1 LKGYASDL
9 PIGELLV
16 KAGLVS
22 QNQIDDAVK
31 DSGTRDRLIGKTLIN
46 RGYISPEHLR
56 AALQA
61 QSLIRDGAIDTYS
74 AFKALSTAC
83 AAGLTFEEA
92 LNSVSVSGNR
102 AIVLKSRTETCK
114 LGELLLAAGAVT
126 PEIMQSASVATV
138 ESGYPLGFHLV
149 STGVLSESYL
159 DAALELQIRV
169 RDGMFSRE
177 QAVEALKQDPRKFLD
192 MVSPDAVFTVTTAAT
207 GGRSFESQTFESEAF
222 DSRSLKPLVKKSENT
237 IRLGELFVRAG
248 ILGQNDINQ
257 ALELSLAHGHPI
269 GEMLVARGFITRA
282 LLDAALGLQTMVKN
296 LQLTAG
302 EATACMVKV
311 FNSDK
316 TVSECILELNLVK
329 SQPATELK
337 IGLPPQI
344 TAGELNGYFKKAEK
358 RATMT
363 VNELP
368 AMTPQRLEETLQAMG
383 GRYFE
388 RKQKEQAKL
397 GAEKDTASEAEF
409 APPKTEEDRRTT
421 LNAAAHPSATSAG
434 QTTDTVGHTA
444 DQSLRAEFERLSAAL
459 FQTETSEGEQ
469 EVVEYTD
476 LFPAT
481 STFSYVPADRQ
492 EFFSALHDASSR
504 LGKVFLKRGD
514 LLVAEEL
521 LEESLAISQTFQ
533 LETNLLKDLSF
544 LACHHLKT
552 GKSWQSEKLLK
563 RCLLL
568 LETRGDRG
576 DALQGLVYHRLA
588 LVYCH
593 LGLLFKAEKHFKKAA
608 EYMQTASLRG
618 YLLLSS
624 NEGEQCTLGSL
635 LKRRLAAIY
644 KDHGVLLSRM
654 RRESEADRYYC
665 LSRKTL
671 SDAIMATKR

>member
-1 LKGYASDL
+1 MKGYASDL

-192 MVSPDAVFTVTTAAT
+192 MVSPDAAFTVTTTTT
-207 GGRSFESQTFESEAF
+207 GSRSFESQTFESEAF

-388 RKQKEQAKL
+388 RKHKEQAQL
-397 GAEKDTASEAEF
+397 SEGKDTASE
-409 APPKTEEDRRTT
+409 
-421 LNAAAHPSATSAG
+421 
-434 QTTDTVGHTA
+434 
-444 DQSLRAEFERLSAAL
+444 AEFERLSAAL
-459 FQTETSEGEQ
+459 FQTETGEGEE

-481 STFSYVPADRQ
+481 CNYSYVPTDRQ

-624 NEGEQCTLGSL
+624 HEGEQCTLGSL

>member
-1 LKGYASDL
+1 MKGYASDL

-192 MVSPDAVFTVTTAAT
+192 MVSPDAAFTVTTTTT
-207 GGRSFESQTFESEAF
+207 GSRSFESQTFESEAF

-337 IGLPPQI
+337 LGLPPQI

-388 RKQKEQAKL
+388 RK
-397 GAEKDTASEAEF
+397 
-409 APPKTEEDRRTT
+409 
-421 LNAAAHPSATSAG
+421 
-434 QTTDTVGHTA
+434 
-444 DQSLRAEFERLSAAL
+444 
-459 FQTETSEGEQ
+459 
-469 EVVEYTD
+469 
-476 LFPAT
+476 
-481 STFSYVPADRQ
+481 
-492 EFFSALHDASSR
+492 
-504 LGKVFLKRGD
+504 
-514 LLVAEEL
+514 
-521 LEESLAISQTFQ
+521 
-533 LETNLLKDLSF
+533 
-544 LACHHLKT
+544 
-552 GKSWQSEKLLK
+552 
-563 RCLLL
+563 
-568 LETRGDRG
+568 
-576 DALQGLVYHRLA
+576 
-588 LVYCH
+588 
-593 LGLLFKAEKHFKKAA
+593 
-608 EYMQTASLRG
+608 
-618 YLLLSS
+618 
-624 NEGEQCTLGSL
+624 
-635 LKRRLAAIY
+635 
-644 KDHGVLLSRM
+644 
-654 RRESEADRYYC
+654 
-665 LSRKTL
+665 
-671 SDAIMATKR
+671 

>member
-1 LKGYASDL
+1 MKGYASDL

-31 DSGTRDRLIGKTLIN
+31 DSGTRDRLIGRTLIN
-46 RGYISPEHLR
+46 RGYISPEQLR

-92 LNSVSVSGNR
+92 LNSVSVNSNR
-102 AIVLKSRTETCK
+102 AIVLKSRAETCK

-192 MVSPDAVFTVTTAAT
+192 MVSPDAAFTVTTAT
-207 GGRSFESQTFESEAF
+207 GGRSFESQTFEREAF
-222 DSRSLKPLVKKSENT
+222 DSRLLKPLVKKGENT

-383 GRYFE
+383 GRYLE
-388 RKQKEQAKL
+388 RKHKEQAQAGEGL
-397 GAEKDTASEAEF
+397 TETAPEAEF
-409 APPKTEEDRRTT
+409 APPKTAEDTNNT
-421 LNAAAHPSATSAG
+421 LAQPPAITPG
-434 QTTDTVGHTA
+434 QTASTLERHSDE
-444 DQSLRAEFERLSAAL
+444 SLRAEFERLSAEL
-459 FQTETSEGEQ
+459 FRTESSDDKE

-481 STFSYVPADRQ
+481 GAYKYEPADRQ
-492 EFFSALHDASSR
+492 EFFSALHDAHSR

-514 LLVAEEL
+514 LLAAEEL

-533 LETNLLKDLSF
+533 LESNLLNDLSF

-671 SDAIMATKR
+671 SDAIMPTKR

>member
-1 LKGYASDL
+1 MKGYASDL

-192 MVSPDAVFTVTTAAT
+192 MVSPDAAFTVTTTTT
-207 GGRSFESQTFESEAF
+207 GSRSFESQTFESEAF

-383 GRYFE
+383 GRHFE
-388 RKQKEQAKL
+388 RKNKEQAKL

-409 APPKTEEDRRTT
+409 
-421 LNAAAHPSATSAG
+421 
-434 QTTDTVGHTA
+434 
-444 DQSLRAEFERLSAAL
+444 ERLSAAL
-459 FQTETSEGEQ
+459 FQTETGEGEE

-481 STFSYVPADRQ
+481 CNYSYVPTDRQ

-504 LGKVFLKRGD
+504 L
-514 LLVAEEL
+514 
-521 LEESLAISQTFQ
+521 
-533 LETNLLKDLSF
+533 
-544 LACHHLKT
+544 
-552 GKSWQSEKLLK
+552 
-563 RCLLL
+563 
-568 LETRGDRG
+568 
-576 DALQGLVYHRLA
+576 
-588 LVYCH
+588 
-593 LGLLFKAEKHFKKAA
+593 
-608 EYMQTASLRG
+608 
-618 YLLLSS
+618 
-624 NEGEQCTLGSL
+624 
-635 LKRRLAAIY
+635 
-644 KDHGVLLSRM
+644 
-654 RRESEADRYYC
+654 
-665 LSRKTL
+665 
-671 SDAIMATKR
+671 

>member
-1 LKGYASDL
+1 MKGYASDL

-337 IGLPPQI
+337 LGLPPQI

-388 RKQKEQAKL
+388 RKNKEQAKL
-397 GAEKDTASEAEF
+397 GAEKDTASE
-409 APPKTEEDRRTT
+409 
-421 LNAAAHPSATSAG
+421 
-434 QTTDTVGHTA
+434 
-444 DQSLRAEFERLSAAL
+444 AEFERLSAAL

-476 LFPAT
+476 LFPAICT
-481 STFSYVPADRQ
+481 YSYVPADRQ

-624 NEGEQCTLGSL
+624 HEGEQCTLGSL

>member
-1 LKGYASDL
+1 MKGYASDL

-192 MVSPDAVFTVTTAAT
+192 MVSPDATFTVTTAAT

-337 IGLPPQI
+337 LGLPPQI

-388 RKQKEQAKL
+388 RKNKEQAKL
-397 GAEKDTASEAEF
+397 GAEKDTASE
-409 APPKTEEDRRTT
+409 
-421 LNAAAHPSATSAG
+421 
-434 QTTDTVGHTA
+434 
-444 DQSLRAEFERLSAAL
+444 AEFERLSAAL

-476 LFPAT
+476 LFPAICT
-481 STFSYVPADRQ
+481 YSYVPADRQ

-624 NEGEQCTLGSL
+624 HEGEQCTLGSL

>member
-1 LKGYASDL
+1 MKGYASDL

-192 MVSPDAVFTVTTAAT
+192 MVSPDAAFTVTTTTT
-207 GGRSFESQTFESEAF
+207 GSRSFESQTFESEAF

-388 RKQKEQAKL
+388 RKHKEQAQL
-397 GAEKDTASEAEF
+397 SEGKDTASE
-409 APPKTEEDRRTT
+409 
-421 LNAAAHPSATSAG
+421 
-434 QTTDTVGHTA
+434 
-444 DQSLRAEFERLSAAL
+444 AEFERLSAAL

-476 LFPAT
+476 LFPAICT
-481 STFSYVPADRQ
+481 YSYVPADRQ

-624 NEGEQCTLGSL
+624 HEGEQCTLGSL

>member
-1 LKGYASDL
+1 MKGYASDL

-31 DSGTRDRLIGKTLIN
+31 DSGTRDRLIGRTLIN
-46 RGYISPEHLR
+46 RCYISPEQLR

-92 LNSVSVSGNR
+92 LDSVSMSSNR
-102 AIVLKSRTETCK
+102 AIVLKSRAETCK

-192 MVSPDAVFTVTTAAT
+192 MVSPDATFAITTAA
-207 GGRSFESQTFESEAF
+207 GGRDFESQSFESQAF
-222 DSRSLKPLVKKSENT
+222 DSRLLKPLVKKSENT

-316 TVSECILELNLVK
+316 TVSECTLELNLVK
-329 SQPATELK
+329 SQPATEFK

-344 TAGELNGYFKKAEK
+344 TADELSGYFKKAEK

-368 AMTPQRLEETLQAMG
+368 AMTPQRLEETLRAMG
-383 GRYFE
+383 GKYFE
-388 RKQKEQAKL
+388 RTKKEEATVQEENAV
-397 GAEKDTASEAEF
+397 AAPEAEF
-409 APPKTEEDRRTT
+409 APPQAAQDTATALGTPPSPTE
-421 LNAAAHPSATSAG
+421 SASG
-434 QTTDTVGHTA
+434 QTAGKA
-444 DQSLRAEFERLSAAL
+444 ERELEEMLRADFEKLSAEL
-459 FQTETSEGEQ
+459 FQIEPRQGEE
-469 EVVEYTD
+469 EVVQYTD
-476 LFPAT
+476 LFLAT
-481 STFSYVPADRQ
+481 YTYEPTERQ
-492 EFFSALHDASSR
+492 DFFSALHDAESR
-504 LGKVFLKRGD
+504 LGKVFLKRGE
-514 LLVAEEL
+514 LLAAEEL

-533 LETNLLKDLSF
+533 LDANLLKDLSF

-552 GKSWQSEKLLK
+552 GKSWHSEKLLK
-563 RCLLL
+563 RCLIL
-568 LETRGDRG
+568 LEARGDRG

-624 NEGEQCTLGSL
+624 NDGEQCTLGSL

-671 SDAIMATKR
+671 SDAIMPAKR

>member
-1 LKGYASDL
+1 MKGYASDL

-192 MVSPDAVFTVTTAAT
+192 MVSPDAAFTVTTAAT

-337 IGLPPQI
+337 LGLPPQI

-388 RKQKEQAKL
+388 RKNKEQAKL

-409 APPKTEEDRRTT
+409 
-421 LNAAAHPSATSAG
+421 
-434 QTTDTVGHTA
+434 
-444 DQSLRAEFERLSAAL
+444 ERLSAAL
-459 FQTETSEGEQ
+459 FQTETGEGEQ

-476 LFPAT
+476 LFPAICT
-481 STFSYVPADRQ
+481 YSYVPADRQ

-624 NEGEQCTLGSL
+624 HEGEQCTLGSL

>member
-1 LKGYASDL
+1 MKGYASDL

-192 MVSPDAVFTVTTAAT
+192 MVSPDAAFTVTTTTT
-207 GGRSFESQTFESEAF
+207 GSRSFESQTFESEAF

-388 RKQKEQAKL
+388 RKNKEQAKL

-409 APPKTEEDRRTT
+409 
-421 LNAAAHPSATSAG
+421 
-434 QTTDTVGHTA
+434 
-444 DQSLRAEFERLSAAL
+444 ERLSAAL
-459 FQTETSEGEQ
+459 FQTETGEGEE

-476 LFPAT
+476 LFPAICT
-481 STFSYVPADRQ
+481 YSYVPADRQ

-624 NEGEQCTLGSL
+624 HEGEQCTLGSL

>member
-1 LKGYASDL
+1 MKGYASDL

-192 MVSPDAVFTVTTAAT
+192 MVSPDATFTVTTAAT

-337 IGLPPQI
+337 LGLPPQI

-388 RKQKEQAKL
+388 RKHKEQAQL
-397 GAEKDTASEAEF
+397 SEGKDTASE
-409 APPKTEEDRRTT
+409 
-421 LNAAAHPSATSAG
+421 
-434 QTTDTVGHTA
+434 
-444 DQSLRAEFERLSAAL
+444 AEFERLSAAL

-476 LFPAT
+476 LFPAICT
-481 STFSYVPADRQ
+481 YSYVPADRQ

-624 NEGEQCTLGSL
+624 HEGEQCTLGSL

>member
-1 LKGYASDL
+1 MKGYASDL

-192 MVSPDAVFTVTTAAT
+192 MVSPDATFTVTTAAT

-337 IGLPPQI
+337 LGLPPQI

-388 RKQKEQAKL
+388 RKNKEQAKL

-409 APPKTEEDRRTT
+409 
-421 LNAAAHPSATSAG
+421 
-434 QTTDTVGHTA
+434 
-444 DQSLRAEFERLSAAL
+444 ERLSAAL
-459 FQTETSEGEQ
+459 FQTETGEGEQ

-476 LFPAT
+476 LFPAICT
-481 STFSYVPADRQ
+481 YSYVPADRQ

-624 NEGEQCTLGSL
+624 HEGEQCTLGSL

>member
-1 LKGYASDL
+1 MKGYASDL

-409 APPKTEEDRRTT
+409 
-421 LNAAAHPSATSAG
+421 
-434 QTTDTVGHTA
+434 
-444 DQSLRAEFERLSAAL
+444 ERLSAAL
-459 FQTETSEGEQ
+459 FQTETGEGEE

-481 STFSYVPADRQ
+481 CNYSYVPTDRQ

-624 NEGEQCTLGSL
+624 HEGEQCTLGSL